1 MKGDPVTTPESRK
14 LLVALDGSEQA
25 MAAVEYV
32 ATVFPREYTRI
43 DLFHVSE
50 QLSDLFAD
58 MEANPLYKTK
68 TGRLRQWITDQQH
81 KTHGYLENARES
93 LLTAG
98 FPADQVATRIKPKKL
113 GVVRDIVKTSYDEY
127 SAVIVGRSGLSRL
140 KDRLLLKN
148 VAFQLVG
155 KIHHLPVVV
164 VGGRPR
170 KRKLCVAFDGS
181 SGSLRGVS
189 WVGHLMAGSDCQ
201 IALLSLI
208 SQGGRFWLD
217 DEELFVESLSEGV
230 VSECRGKV
238 EPCIQTACDLLVKGG
253 VAPENISHQV
263 EVTDTERA
271 QFIVKWAT
279 ENGCDTIVLGR
290 RSLVSFLDALFVGRI
305 SDKVLNLADQLAVW
319 VI

>member
-1 MKGDPVTTPESRK
+1 VTTPASRK
-14 LLVALDGSEQA
+14 LLVALDGSGQA

-32 ATVFPREYTRI
+32 AAVFPREHTQI

-68 TGRLRQWITDQQH
+68 TGPLRHWIADQQH
-81 KTHGYLENARES
+81 KTHLYLESARES

-98 FPADQVATRIKPKKL
+98 FPEEQVRTRIQPKKL
-113 GVVRDIVKTSYDEY
+113 GVVRDIVKASYDAY
-127 SAVIVGRSGLSRL
+127 SAVVVGRSGLSRL
-140 KDRLLLKN
+140 KDKLLLKN

-181 SGSLRGVS
+181 SGSQRGVS
-189 WVGHLMAGSDCQ
+189 WVGHLVGGSDCQ
-201 IALLSLI
+201 ITLLSLV
-208 SQGGRFWLD
+208 SQGGRFWIED
-217 DEELFVESLSEGV
+217 DEFSLESHSEEALSR
-230 VSECRGKV
+230 CHDKV
-238 EPCIQTACDLLVKGG
+238 GPYIQAACDLLVKGG
-253 VAPENISHQV
+253 LAPENVNHQIKAT
-263 EVTDTERA
+263 EAERA
-271 QFIVKWAT
+271 PYIVKWAT

-290 RSLVSFLDALFVGRI
+290 RGLVSFLDAFFVGRI
-305 SDKVLNLADQLAVW
+305 SDKVLNLADQFAVW

>member
-1 MKGDPVTTPESRK
+1 MTTPESRK

-32 ATVFPREYTRI
+32 AAVFPREHIRI

-68 TGRLRQWITDQQH
+68 TSRLRQWITDQQH
-81 KTHGYLENARES
+81 KTHHYLESARES

-98 FPADQVATRIKPKKL
+98 FPEEQVTTRIQPKKL
-113 GVVRDIVKTSYDEY
+113 GVVRDIVKTSYDAY

-155 KIHHLPVVV
+155 KVHHLPLVV

-189 WVGHLMAGSDCQ
+189 WVSHLVGGGDCQ
-201 IALLSLI
+201 IALLSLV
-208 SQGGRFWLD
+208 SQGGRFWID
-217 DEELFVESLSEGV
+217 DEEFFLRSLSEEA
-230 VSECRGKV
+230 VSQCREKV
-238 EPCIQTACDLLVKGG
+238 GPCIQSACDLLVKGG
-253 VAPENISHQV
+253 LAPENVSQRI
-263 EVTDTERA
+263 EATDTERA
-271 QFIVKWAT
+271 AFIVKWAT

-305 SDKVLNLADQLAVW
+305 SDRGLNLADKLAVW